1 SYRIFPFLTA
11 KISYMHQLDAGSSR
25 AHYPENS
32 YYARN
37 LVNEYTQINGDQA
50 NHVVPLGGIL
60 QQGDS
65 RANAYGLRGQLQANH
80 RWRDRHH
87 VAALVGM
94 EARENRTWNNQ
105 HSPRYGYDDQNLTY
119 IQNVD
124 FNTPHPIYDGLRSNA
139 TIPNAGSLTEHVN
152 RFVSIYGNASYTY
165 ADRYVLS
172 GSIRRDASNVF
183 GVRQN
188 EKWAPLWSS
197 GVSWLLASEPWYRWE
212 QLPNLKLRA
221 TYGYS
226 GNIDP
231 SVAAKTILTHV
242 SRNAATGLPYATAW
256 TGPNPNLR
264 WEKVRTINFGIDF
277 ASRNNRISG
286 SLEYYLK
293 HTHDLMSTMPLDPT
307 LGFGI
312 TAMRNSAK
320 TRGKGLDIQLTTQN
334 LTGTMQ

>member
-1 SYRIFPFLTA
+1 
-11 KISYMHQLDAGSSR
+11 
-25 AHYPENS
+25 
-32 YYARN
+32 
-37 LVNEYTQINGDQA
+37 
-50 NHVVPLGGIL
+50 
-60 QQGDS
+60 
-65 RANAYGLRGQLQANH
+65 
-80 RWRDRHH
+80 
-87 VAALVGM
+87 
-94 EARENRTWNNQ
+94 
-105 HSPRYGYDDQNLTY
+105 
-119 IQNVD
+119 
-124 FNTPHPIYDGLRSNA
+124 
-139 TIPNAGSLTEHVN
+139 
-152 RFVSIYGNASYTY
+152 GNASYTY

-197 GVSWLLASEPWYRWE
+197 GVSWLLASDPWYRWE
-212 QLPNLKLRA
+212 QLANLKLRA

-334 LTGTMQ
+334 LTGTMQWRSHYLFSYHKTIVTDFYALNPSPINYINAGVGVNPVINEVISPIFSYAWGGLDSETGDPIGFWEGEPSKDYFNIYANTPVEELVLHGSATPLYFGAFRNEFQYRNMTLSFNIGWYFDYYFRRP